1 MATIVNNNKYG
12 EGHEVVLKSSVQIP
26 ALAKTAFAKYGFV
39 AGVSTFKVSRTA
51 KTSDAIITVGTGKD
65 SVYLVDDKGKTY
77 QIVGKAATINGSF
90 NHHGKNIKSK
100 TNLLTEIKELIS
112 MWMFESYFESKK
124 FIEED
129 EIFTRLGT
137 NKEYYDTVYY
147 NSALKQLDALKPYVN
162 GSGYTYER
170 QGQNRTKQLYVNARK
185 QTGRL
190 NDNWNPADVWM
201 IKKDFDMKPLYT
213 AAPAE
218 VLNGMLAEA
227 FKNGDVIPIS
237 LKQITGV
244 AKVSII
250 DPTKMMNQKTDIDLG
265 FKEIKL
271 SSTFNNFFVVT
282 KSRFA
287 VRGGFKSSSASLIVS
302 LEGSMLGAGY
312 QLGGIDAK
320 QFTKK
325 IQQDYGYTLR
335 GGVRINL
342 NDMDAA
348 KKEFKEIMA
357 KYGSVSSKLE
367 SYDTTMEMIDQGD
380 TLLKSRFIAIVS
392 YLYAI
397 VIKGQRDFEDLMKYC
412 YFSAKKIS
420 SDTSTYLLV
429 S

>member
-12 EGHEVVLKSSVQIP
+12 EGHEVVLKSAAQIP
-26 ALAKTAFAKYGFV
+26 ILAKTAFGKYGFV

-51 KTSDAIITVGTGKD
+51 KSAENIITIGTGKD
-65 SVYLVDDKGKTY
+65 SVFLVDDKGKTY

-129 EIFTRLGT
+129 EIFTRLGA

-147 NSALKQLDALKPYVN
+147 NSALKQLDALKPYVK

-201 IKKDFDMKPLYT
+201 IKKDFDMQALYT

-237 LKQITGV
+237 LKQITGT
-244 AKVSII
+244 AKVSIV
-250 DPTKMMNQKTDIDLG
+250 DPSKLMTQKTDLDLS

-282 KSRFA
+282 KSKFA

-302 LEGSMLGAGY
+302 LEGTMLGAGY

-325 IQQDYGYTLR
+325 IQDDYGYSLR

-342 NDMDAA
+342 NDMDKA
-348 KKEFKEIMA
+348 KKEFKEIMT
-357 KYGSVSSKLE
+357 KYGNVSGKLE
-367 SYDTTMEMIDQGD
+367 SYDSAMEMIDRGD

-392 YLYAI
+392 YLYAV

-420 SDTSTYLLV
+420 SDTGTYLLI

>member
-12 EGHEVVLKSSVQIP
+12 DGHEVILKAP
-26 ALAKTAFAKYGFV
+26 AKMPTASKMAFTKSGFV
-39 AGVSTFKVSRTA
+39 PGVSVFKVSRSPKKVDSVISIGA
-51 KTSDAIITVGTGKD
+51 GKD
-65 SVYLVDDKGKTY
+65 SVYLSDDKGKIY
-77 QIVGKAATINGSF
+77 QITGTASMINGSF
-90 NHHGKNIKSK
+90 NHNGNSDKTK

-112 MWMFESYFESKK
+112 MWVFESYFESKK
-124 FIEED
+124 FLEED
-129 EIFTRLGT
+129 EIYTKLGP
-137 NKEYYDTVYY
+137 NKEYYGTVYY
-147 NSALKQLDALKPYVN
+147 NSASKQLDALKPYVK

-201 IKKDFDMKPLYT
+201 IKKDFDMQPLYT

-237 LKQITGV
+237 LKQITGT
-244 AKVSII
+244 AKASIV
-250 DPTKMMNQKTDIDLG
+250 DPSKLMSQKTDLDLS

-282 KSRFA
+282 KSKFA

-302 LEGSMLGAGY
+302 LEGTMLGAGY

-325 IQQDYGYTLR
+325 IQDDYGYSLR

-342 NDMDAA
+342 NDMDKA

-357 KYGSVSSKLE
+357 KYGNVSGKLE
-367 SYDTTMEMIDQGD
+367 SYDSAMEMIDRGD

-420 SDTSTYLLV
+420 SDTGTYLLI